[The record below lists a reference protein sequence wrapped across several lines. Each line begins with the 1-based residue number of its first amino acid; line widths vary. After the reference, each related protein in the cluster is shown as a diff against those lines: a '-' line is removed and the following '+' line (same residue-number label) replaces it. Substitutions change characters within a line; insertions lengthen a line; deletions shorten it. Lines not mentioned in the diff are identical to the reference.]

1 MIAGARVAAAGCPAL
16 RGLHRS
22 WPATAM
28 AATSL
33 LGVGPFGW
41 PFPAGGTPGA
51 TFAAAL
57 AASSIQVYDPGAVRS
72 P

>member
-1 MIAGARVAAAGCPAL
+1 
-16 RGLHRS
+16 
-22 WPATAM
+22 M